1 VAPRQAAAQALAALR
16 AAAIILAALSAG
28 AAAAAP
34 APGARPAA
42 ASPPAPEAVV
52 SVALPA
58 GAATVGERLEAIMTL
73 RVRAGAPGL
82 AAEPRFPAWRD
93 AWGEAEVREH
103 GEPRRRAGPRIADG
117 AASTPA
123 VVAGGATG
131 GNGSGS
137 GSGTGTADAAVYS
150 QRLVLVAFR
159 TGRVELPPV
168 AIAVPFRTGTV
179 QAWTPDRLALTVRSV
194 LPPGPPGL
202 PGPLGARDLKRKPAA
217 GLVPL
222 PFGAAFLW
230 TLAALGALA
239 IAAVWLLWRQ
249 ERRRR
254 RAAATAPAAP
264 PLAPLA
270 EMLAAL
276 DRLAA
281 APSAL
286 ALHTGLSQALRRFL
300 GRSLGFPAPESTT
313 SEIQRRLLANG
324 WPAAQ
329 VRPTVELLRACDL
342 VKFAR
347 QEAGAERGRER
358 LAAARHLAEDFAAR
372 GAAAAERARHLGS
385 EAAG

>member
-1 VAPRQAAAQALAALR
+1 
-16 AAAIILAALSAG
+16 
-28 AAAAAP
+28 
-34 APGARPAA
+34 
-42 ASPPAPEAVV
+42 
-52 SVALPA
+52 
-58 GAATVGERLEAIMTL
+58 
-73 RVRAGAPGL
+73 L
-82 AAEPRFPAWRD
+82 AAEPRFPAWRN

-103 GEPRRRAGPRIADG
+103 GEPRRIAGPGVANDAG
-117 AASTPA
+117 STAVAAG
-123 VVAGGATG
+123 GGATG
-131 GNGSGS
+131 GNGSSTGSGS

-179 QAWTPDRLALTVRSV
+179 QTWTPDRLALTVRSV
-194 LPPGPPGL
+194 LPPGPPG
-202 PGPLGARDLKRKPAA
+202 PSGARDLKRKPAA

-222 PFGAAFLW
+222 PLGAAFLW

-254 RAAATAPAAP
+254 AAAAAAPAAP